1 MGIGFVNMMVCIIFD
16 IFVDSIQYLL
26 VYISFYYYFSYC
38 ILINIEFIVLFY
50 MLVEKDKMEIK

>member
-1 MGIGFVNMMVCIIFD
+1 MGIGFVIMMVCIVFD